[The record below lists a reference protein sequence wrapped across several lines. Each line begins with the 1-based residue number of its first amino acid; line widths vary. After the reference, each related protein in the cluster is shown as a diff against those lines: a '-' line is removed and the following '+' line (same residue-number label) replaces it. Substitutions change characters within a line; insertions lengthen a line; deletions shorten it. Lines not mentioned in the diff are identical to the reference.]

1 MSTFPLWT
9 SLLYNEPLAITPL
22 RNEALCQAAQNRI
35 MGTIPDRIDSAVL
48 DMKPRAFAH
57 EATNLMGGERKP
69 FPMKDGIA
77 VVRSIGT
84 TVKRADWMDAE
95 SGLIGYDRVVA
106 SMREA
111 VRDPDVEGVFWV
123 IDSPGGHTARMIQ
136 SANEIAMM
144 AKSEGGKPIYAY
156 LDECAASA
164 AYVLASAADVILGP
178 ASCLGGCLG
187 VILNLVDSSKM
198 YEKVGL
204 EPMVVRSSWSDR
216 KALGQEGEAISDE
229 ALKGYQKIVD
239 EQGEM
244 MVEFIAAMRG
254 MTGKQVKATRG
265 ETFGAAD
272 MFSLGLLDEICSES
286 EAWTL
291 LKEEIQSR

>member
-1 MSTFPLWT
+1 MSNFPLWT

-35 MGTIPDRIDSAVL
+35 MGTVPDRIDSAVL

-57 EATNLMGGERKP
+57 EATNFMGGERKS

-84 TVKRADWMDAE
+84 TVKRGDSMDAE
-95 SGLIGYDRVVA
+95 SGLIGYDRVVG
-106 SMREA
+106 SMRDA

-136 SANEIAMM
+136 SANEIAQM

-156 LDECAASA
+156 VDETAASA

-178 ASCLGGCLG
+178 ESCLGGCLG
-187 VILNLVDSSKM
+187 VMLNLVDSSKF

-204 EPMVVRSSWSDR
+204 DPIVIRSSWSDL
-216 KALGQEGEAISDE
+216 KALGQEGETISPE
-229 ALKGYQKIVD
+229 ALEGYQKIVD

-244 MVEFIAAMRG
+244 MVEFVAAMRG
-254 MTGKQVKATRG
+254 MTSKHVKATRG
-265 ETFGAAD
+265 QTFGAAD
-272 MFSLGLLDEICSES
+272 MFGLGLLDEICSES
-286 EAWTL
+286 EAWSL
-291 LKEEIQSR
+291 LKEAVQSR